1 VEVEWP
7 PRRRPPK
14 LFSKEASKMRR
25 VKLFLALLLASV
37 CAAGPAHAVA
47 SVSLNAASAQRAAA
61 PQASTGSAASERDE
75 GRALLHRGRASEA
88 LIHLE
93 RALKVFQASNDKSG
107 EASTRDL
114 LGELYERQGR
124 YDSALENYQ
133 AAHDLY
139 ASGSV
144 GSAKSNISTKA
155 AGKVSRD
162 AGAVVSTGAEL
173 STDES
178 NYNARLMLAK
188 IGNMF
193 YRRGD
198 LTNARA
204 FYARVGSQKPDTSAM
219 GKVKRTKGLL
229 GGFGVGLGSDNRG
242 VQIGAPSLGGLL
254 TIKDQLNFYHQ
265 SILYA
270 GQELGFGRL
279 DFKAN
284 QFDSAR
290 THFKNVLDAT
300 DGDIPFVG
308 KLGQTRRYRT
318 AARTSLGDVALAQGR
333 YEDAAKLYEEAL
345 KGAKSDGRLDLMWP
359 AQRGEG
365 RSLWKRADAER
376 DKKKADK
383 LRAEALDSYREA
395 LKTVETIRE
404 GSIRADESRTTFIA
418 TTAEVFEEAA
428 GAFAETAI
436 TTANGA
442 APVTPNGPATTRP
455 LEGKAL
461 EYAVEALAI
470 AERGRSRSL
479 LDMLGEAGGEIAGDE
494 VPAELLR
501 QKRANLRR
509 QQEIAAMLTG
519 VSLGGNESRDK
530 LEDAEKELGS
540 LQSDYESIENRI
552 RAASPRYDALTSTR
566 SLTPEEINQQVLDD
580 GTALL
585 EYSLGEERSYL
596 FAVTRAG
603 MTVSRLPS
611 RAEVERQVTT
621 FRSQIIPSTLRR
633 SISDFLAD
641 PNDPQR
647 GIKLRT
653 ATPPQASPDV
663 VNAYAQAASSLY
675 KSVVEPAAPLFKQSR
690 LLIVADGALNYV
702 PFDALVNAAPPPN
715 ADFSTL
721 PYLLKTN
728 ETLFAPSASV
738 VAAIRR
744 QRGTSADAR
753 RGDMLVVADPVFD
766 ASDSRASRPTG
777 APQSGAQTAR
787 AGLSFESALADLSNE
802 GDEASAN
809 AGAPRGMLVR
819 LVGTGEEAREIAK
832 LASASG
838 RRADVWVGSEANE
851 SNVEEKD
858 LRQYQLLHFA
868 THGLLNAER
877 PQFTGVVL
885 SLVGNREGSD
895 GFLRTDEIFNLRLS
909 SPLVM
914 LSACETGLGREKRGE
929 GVMGL
934 TRAFMYA
941 GAPTV
946 GVTLWSVADKSTSE
960 LMTDFY
966 KSLLAAN
973 APTPSASMRE
983 ARIRMIDGKRYS
995 TPFYWAPFVIVGD
1008 WR

>member
-1 VEVEWP
+1 
-7 PRRRPPK
+7 
-14 LFSKEASKMRR
+14 MRR
-25 VKLFLALLLASV
+25 VKLFLALLLATV
-37 CAAGPAHAVA
+37 CAVGSSHAVA
-47 SVSLNAASAQRAAA
+47 LVSPAVA
-61 PQASTGSAASERDE
+61 PQVSGSAASERDE
-75 GRALLHRGRASEA
+75 GRALLHRGRAAEA

-93 RALKVFQASNDKSG
+93 RALKAFQTSNDKSG

-124 YDSALENYQ
+124 YDSALENYT

-139 ASGSV
+139 ASGSA
-144 GSAKSNISTKA
+144 GSVKSNISSKA
-155 AGKVSRD
+155 AGRVSRD

-173 STDES
+173 SAEES
-178 NYNARLMLAK
+178 SYNARLMLAK

-198 LTNARA
+198 IENARD
-204 FYARVGSQKPDTSAM
+204 FYSRVGSQKPDTSAM
-219 GKVKRTKGLL
+219 GKVKRTKGIL
-229 GGFGVGLGSDNRG
+229 GGIGLGVGSDNRG
-242 VQIGAPSLGGLL
+242 VQVGAPSLGGLL
-254 TIKDQLNFYHQ
+254 TFKDQLNFYRQ

-279 DFKAN
+279 DFKAG

-290 THFKNVLDAT
+290 AHFKNVLDAT

-333 YEDAAKLYEEAL
+333 YEDAAKLYEEAS
-345 KGAKSDGRLDLMWP
+345 KGAKADGRLDLMWP

-376 DKKKADK
+376 AGKKADR

-395 LKTVETIRE
+395 LKTVEAIRE

-428 GAFAETAI
+428 GAFAEMAI
-436 TTANGA
+436 TTAGGA
-442 APVTPNGPATTRP
+442 AAAATNVPATTRT
-455 LEGKAL
+455 LEGAAL
-461 EYAVEALAI
+461 AYATEALAV

-479 LDMLGEAGGEIAGDE
+479 LDMLGESGGEIAGEE
-494 VPAELLR
+494 VPADLLQR
-501 QKRANLRR
+501 KRANLRR

-519 VSLGGNESRDK
+519 VSLGGDASKDK
-530 LEDAEKELGS
+530 LEDAEKELSS

-552 RAASPRYDALTSTR
+552 RAASPRYDALTSAR
-566 SLTPEEINQQVLDD
+566 ALSPEEINQQVLDD
-580 GTALL
+580 QTALL

-596 FAVTRAG
+596 FAVTREG
-603 MTVSRLPS
+603 VTVSRLPS
-611 RAEVERQVTT
+611 RAEVERQVTD
-621 FRSQIIPSTLRR
+621 FRAQILPSTLRR

-641 PNDPQR
+641 PNDPRR
-647 GIKLRT
+647 GIKVKT
-653 ATPPQASPDV
+653 ATPTRASPEV
-663 VNAYAQAASSLY
+663 VSAYAQAASTLY
-675 KSVVEPAAPLFKQSR
+675 KSVVEPAAPLFKANR

-702 PFDALVNAAPPPN
+702 PFDALVNAQPPPN

-721 PYLLKTN
+721 PYLLRTN
-728 ETLFAPSASV
+728 ETVFAPSASV

-744 QRGTSADAR
+744 QRGTGADAR
-753 RGDMLVVADPVFD
+753 RGGDMLVVADPVFD
-766 ASDSRASRPTG
+766 ASDSRAARSNSST
-777 APQSGAQTAR
+777 QSGAQTAR
-787 AGLSFESALADLSNE
+787 AGLSFESALADLSEEE
-802 GDEASAN
+802 GAVAN

-819 LVGTGEEAREIAK
+819 LVGTGEEAREIEK
-832 LASASG
+832 LAAASG
-838 RRADVWVGSEANE
+838 RKADVWVGPRASE
-851 SNVEEKD
+851 SNVEETD
-858 LRQYQLLHFA
+858 LRKYQLLHFA

-877 PQFTGVVL
+877 PQFTGIVL

-895 GFLRTDEIFNLRLS
+895 GFLRTDEVFNLKLS

-966 KSLLAAN
+966 KNLLAAN
-973 APTPSASMRE
+973 APAPSDAMRN
-983 ARIRMIDGKRYS
+983 ARLRMIEGKRYS
-995 TPFYWAPFVIVGD
+995 TPFYWAPFVLVGD
-1008 WR
+1008 WK

>member
-1 VEVEWP
+1 
-7 PRRRPPK
+7 
-14 LFSKEASKMRR
+14 MRR
-25 VKLFLALLLASV
+25 VKLFLALLLATS
-37 CAAGPAHAVA
+37 CAVGSSRAVA
-47 SVSLNAASAQRAAA
+47 PRSRAAA
-61 PQASTGSAASERDE
+61 PQASGSAASERDE
-75 GRALLHRGRASEA
+75 GRALLHRGRAAEA

-93 RALKVFQASNDKSG
+93 RALKAFQSSNDKSG

-124 YDSALENYQ
+124 YDSALENYT

-139 ASGSV
+139 ASGSA
-144 GSAKSNISTKA
+144 GSVKSDISSKA
-155 AGKVSRD
+155 AGRVSRD

-198 LTNARA
+198 TENARD

-219 GKVKRTKGLL
+219 GKVKRTKGIL
-229 GGFGVGLGSDNRG
+229 GGLGVGLGSDNRG
-242 VQIGAPSLGGLL
+242 VQVGAPSLGGLL
-254 TIKDQLNFYHQ
+254 TFKDQLNFYRQ

-279 DFKAN
+279 DFESG

-290 THFKNVLDAT
+290 AHFKNVLDAT

-333 YEDAAKLYEEAL
+333 YEDAAKLFEEAL
-345 KGAKSDGRLDLMWP
+345 KGAKADGRLDLMWP

-365 RSLWKRADAER
+365 RSLWRRADAER
-376 DKKKADK
+376 DRKKADK

-428 GAFAETAI
+428 GAFAEMAV
-436 TTANGA
+436 ASG
-442 APVTPNGPATTRP
+442 GPATTRP
-455 LEGKAL
+455 LEGGAL
-461 EYAVEALAI
+461 AYAIEALGV

-479 LDMLGEAGGEIAGDE
+479 LDMLGESGGEIAGDE
-494 VPAELLR
+494 VPAELLQR
-501 QKRANLRR
+501 KRANLRR

-519 VSLGGNESRDK
+519 VSLGGDASKDK

-552 RAASPRYDALTSTR
+552 RAASPRYDALTSAR
-566 SLTPEEINQQVLDD
+566 ALTPEEINQQVLDD
-580 GTALL
+580 QTALL

-596 FAVTRAG
+596 FAVTRQG
-603 MTVSRLPS
+603 VTVSRLPS
-611 RAEVERQVTT
+611 RAEVERQVTD
-621 FRSQIIPSTLRR
+621 FRAQILPSTLRR

-647 GIKLRT
+647 GIKVKT
-653 ATPPQASPDV
+653 ATPPQASPEV
-663 VNAYAQAASSLY
+663 VNAYAQAASALY
-675 KSVVEPAAPLFKQSR
+675 KSVVEPAAPLFKTNR

-702 PFDALVNAAPPPN
+702 PFDALVNAQPPPD

-728 ETLFAPSASV
+728 ETVFAPSASV

-744 QRGTSADAR
+744 QRGASARAS
-753 RGDMLVVADPVFD
+753 GDMLVVADPIFD
-766 ASDSRASRPTG
+766 ASDSRA
-777 APQSGAQTAR
+777 AQSGARTAS
-787 AGLSFESALADLSNE
+787 AGLSFESALADLSDE
-802 GDEASAN
+802 GGASN
-809 AGAPRGMLVR
+809 AGAPRGILVR
-819 LVGTGEEAREIAK
+819 LAGTGEEAREIEK

-838 RRADVWVGSEANE
+838 RKADVWVGPQANE
-851 SNVEEKD
+851 SNVEETD
-858 LRQYQLLHFA
+858 LRKYQLLHFA

-895 GFLRTDEIFNLRLS
+895 GFLRTDEVFNLKLS

-960 LMTDFY
+960 LMADFY
-966 KSLLAAN
+966 KNLLSAN
-973 APTPSASMRE
+973 APAPSDAMRS
-983 ARIRMIDGKRYS
+983 ARLRMIEGRRYS
-995 TPFYWAPFVIVGD
+995 TPFYWAPFVLVGD
-1008 WR
+1008 WK